1 MMEQSPEQAPGWA
14 GAVPEGHNFCS
25 GAPELSSAWSG

>member
-1 MMEQSPEQAPGWA
+1 MMELSLEQAPGWA
-14 GAVPEGHNFCS
+14 GAVPEAPNFCS